1 MQESFAAEHGC
12 EEFRHTSEHLLDSGP
27 KCRKCDGHLEALG
40 GMSQTLTLMLF
51 GIGGVGAGDV
61 AGVGAGVGG
70 VGAGVA
76 AGDGDVGAGDGAGV
90 DC

>member
-12 EEFRHTSEHLLDSGP
+12 EEFGHTSELAWIADQNAES
-27 KCRKCDGHLEALG
+27 DGHLEALG
-40 GMSQTLTLMLF
+40 GMSQTLTLMLL
-51 GIGGVGAGDV
+51 GIGDVGDGDV

-76 AGDGDVGAGDGAGV
+76 AGDGGVGAGDGAGV